1 MKKPH
6 GDNLFQAL
14 MRLSR
19 LPWYGTTAVFA
30 TVLILLL
37 VLAAYLDGDFGQLSS
52 WGFWRGLLDS
62 PVLIIYILVVYPF
75 MWRLWQRAVHAFP
88 PLMPIGDS
96 ASKRPMEVPVP
107 NRRREWTALFIGAA
121 FVLLLSQ
128 PWSWGLSSGEI
139 WRQVYEIVTFAL
151 LFGLLAWLVY
161 IGLSQT
167 RYIARLSRQE
177 LRLDIF
183 EPGVLA
189 PIAHWS
195 LGTSLAFIGG
205 ISLSLVFQTRQS
217 LMMWQSITIYAVLLG
232 ATVLLFFMSLWSTHK
247 AMARAKKL
255 ELELAQKH
263 LTAAYRELK
272 ERVTQ
277 DRMEGVEKLYT
288 TLTAWSTY
296 ERQSKE
302 ASTWPFNASIIR
314 RLAVSGLLPGLVYL
328 IRFLFGSRLGM

>member
-1 MKKPH
+1 MKEPSA
-6 GDNLFQAL
+6 DNLLQAL
-14 MRLSR
+14 MRQAR
-19 LPWYGTTAVFA
+19 LPWYGTT
-30 TVLILLL
+30 TVVAALLTLLL
-37 VLAAYLDGDFGQLSS
+37 VLAAYLDGDFGELSS

-75 MWRLWQRAVHAFP
+75 MWRLWERAVRVFQ
-88 PLMPIGDS
+88 PLMPNDD
-96 ASKRPMEVPVP
+96 AANQPTEFPVP
-107 NRRREWTALFIGAA
+107 KRRWEWLALFIGAA

-128 PWSWGLSSGEI
+128 PWSWGLSSGET

-167 RYIARLSRQE
+167 RHIARLNRQA
-177 LRLDIF
+177 LKLDTF

-189 PIAHWS
+189 PVAHWS

-205 ISLSLVFQTRQS
+205 ISLSLAFQTRES
-217 LMMWQSITIYAVLLG
+217 LLTWQGITIYAVLLG

-247 AMARAKKL
+247 AMARAKSG
-255 ELELAQKH
+255 ELALAQKH

-277 DRMEGVEKLYT
+277 DRMEGAEKLYT

-302 ASTWPFNASIIR
+302 APTWPFNASIIR

-328 IRFLFGSRLGM
+328 IRFLLGSRLGI